1 MYVTGTIII
10 IAVLLAAICLLRLR
24 IQFEFDD
31 NRRRLFVGLGRS
43 GSEYDFLG
51 RVRSVRILGF
61 RVSSS
66 PIDDKETK
74 KSERPRK
81 KSATKPTVRK
91 RGRKRPLRDIIR
103 ILPKCSQALL
113 AYTVSVLRSLI
124 IEHLEAE
131 IKGGFDA
138 PDLTG
143 QAFGYYQAALAAA
156 PAVVGRVR
164 FTPDWTGPSLSG
176 SARLSVALPLYR
188 LLYRSL
194 VLAANLP
201 LREIVKLA
209 IGKKRG
215 DQDG

>member
-1 MYVTGTIII
+1 MYVVSAIVVLVVF
-10 IAVLLAAICLLRLR
+10 AVAVWLLRLR
-24 IQFEFDD
+24 VQLEISND
-31 NRRRLFVGLGRS
+31 RRSLFVGLGRT
-43 GSEYDFLG
+43 GREYDYLR
-51 RVRSVRILGF
+51 RVRSVRVLGF

-66 PIDDKETK
+66 PIDEKKAGKPERPEK
-74 KSERPRK
+74 KST
-81 KSATKPTVRK
+81 TKPPPGK
-91 RGRKRPLRDIIR
+91 PGRKRPLRDILR
-103 ILPKCSQALL
+103 ILPECSKALWG
-113 AYTVSVLRSLI
+113 YTEGILRSLI

-131 IKGGFDA
+131 IKGGFDT

-176 SARLSVALPLYR
+176 SARVSVALPLYL

-194 VLAANLP
+194 VLAVNLP
-201 LREIVKLA
+201 LRQIVKLA

>member
-1 MYVTGTIII
+1 MYVTGTIVI
-10 IAVLLAAICLLRLR
+10 IALLLAAILLLRLR
-24 IQFEFDD
+24 VRFELGGD
-31 NRRRLFVGLGRS
+31 RRSLFVGLGRT
-43 GSEYDFLG
+43 GREYDYLR
-51 RVRSVRILGF
+51 RVRSVRVLGF

-66 PIDDKETK
+66 PLDEKKARKPEQPEK
-74 KSERPRK
+74 KSPSEQPPRK
-81 KSATKPTVRK
+81 P
-91 RGRKRPLRDIIR
+91 GRKRPLRDILR
-103 ILPKCSQALL
+103 ILPECSKGLYGYA
-113 AYTVSVLRSLI
+113 VGVLRSLI

-131 IKGGFDA
+131 IKGGFAA

-176 SARLSVALPLYR
+176 SARVSVALPLYL

-194 VLAANLP
+194 VLVAGLP
-201 LREIVKLA
+201 LRQIVKLA